1 MEVQENITSVQKN
14 RTQEAAVETA
24 VQKIETVNQ
33 AGTSSVQPNKTCVQ
47 KNQTVPSP
55 AEINAKNAAE
65 STGRVADDG
74 GAAVFFTAD
83 QVRAMTP
90 AQVKANYPRSVESMK
105 CRTFFG

>member
-1 MEVQENITSVQKN
+1 MEVQGNITMVQEN
-14 RTQEAAVETA
+14 RTQETAAETA
-24 VQKIETVNQ
+24 VQINETVNQ
-33 AGTSSVQPNKTCVQ
+33 TNINSVQSNETGVQEIKTMS
-47 KNQTVPSP
+47 SP

-90 AQVKANYPRSVESMK
+90 AQVKANYPRIVESMK
-105 CRTFFG
+105 SKTFFG

>member
-1 MEVQENITSVQKN
+1 MEVQENITAVQEN
-14 RTQEAAVETA
+14 RTPEMAAESA
-24 VQKIETVNQ
+24 VQKIETVDQ
-33 AGTSSVQPNKTCVQ
+33 AGAGSVQTNETGVQ
-47 KNQTVPSP
+47 NPGTVPSP

-90 AQVKANYPRSVESMK
+90 AQVKANYPRIVESMK

>member
-1 MEVQENITSVQKN
+1 MEVQENITSVQEN
-14 RTQEAAVETA
+14 RTPERAPESA
-24 VQKIETVNQ
+24 VQKIETIDQADGGVVQVNE
-33 AGTSSVQPNKTCVQ
+33 TNVQNSG
-47 KNQTVPSP
+47 TVPSP

-65 STGRVADDG
+65 STGKVADDG

-90 AQVKANYPRSVESMK
+90 AQVKANYPRIVESMK

>member
-1 MEVQENITSVQKN
+1 MEVQENITSVQEN
-14 RTQEAAVETA
+14 GTQETAVETA
-24 VQKIETVNQ
+24 VQKSETVNQ
-33 AGTSSVQPNKTCVQ
+33 VGVGSVQPDGTCVQ
-47 KNQTVPSP
+47 KNQTAPSP

-90 AQVKANYPRSVESMK
+90 AQVKANYPRIIESMK

>member
-1 MEVQENITSVQKN
+1 MEVQENITSVQEN
-14 RTQEAAVETA
+14 RTPETVAESA
-24 VQKIETVNQ
+24 VQKIKTIDRTGVN
-33 AGTSSVQPNKTCVQ
+33 SVQMNETNVQ
-47 KNQTVPSP
+47 DSGTVPSP

-65 STGRVADDG
+65 STGKVADDG

-90 AQVKANYPRSVESMK
+90 AQVKANYPRIVESMK

>member
-1 MEVQENITSVQKN
+1 MEVQENITSVQEN
-14 RTQEAAVETA
+14 RTQETAAEAA
-24 VQKIETVNQ
+24 VQKIKTVNQ
-33 AGTSSVQPNKTCVQ
+33 AGSNSVQPNETCVQ

-90 AQVKANYPRSVESMK
+90 AQVKANYPRIVESMK

>member
-1 MEVQENITSVQKN
+1 MEVQENITSVQEN
-14 RTQEAAVETA
+14 RTPETAAESA
-24 VQKIETVNQ
+24 VQKIETINQ
-33 AGTSSVQPNKTCVQ
+33 AGAGLVQTNETCVQ
-47 KNQTVPSP
+47 NSGTMPSP

-90 AQVKANYPRSVESMK
+90 AQVKANYTRIVESMK

>member
-1 MEVQENITSVQKN
+1 MEVQENITSVQEN
-14 RTQEAAVETA
+14 GTPERAAESV
-24 VQKIETVNQ
+24 VQKIETADQ
-33 AGTSSVQPNKTCVQ
+33 AGVSLVQTNETNVQ
-47 KNQTVPSP
+47 NSGTVPSP

-90 AQVKANYPRSVESMK
+90 AQVKANYPRIVESMK
-105 CRTFFG
+105 CRTFLE